1 MLKTEKKKKVSRSSL
16 IKKLDTEFSLF
27 IRKRYAKNEIAT
39 CYTCGKQDNYKNLQ
53 CGHFQ
58 SRKHYSTRWD
68 EVNCQVQCYSCNV
81 MRYGEQ
87 YKFGLFLNAQFG
99 EDTASGLMMKA
110 KTTLKIKDFELIDMI
125 ENYKKINSELI

>member
-1 MLKTEKKKKVSRSSL
+1 MLKTKKNKTSRSSL
-16 IKKLDTEFSLF
+16 IKKLDTEFSLY
-27 IRKRYAKNEIAT
+27 IRKRYAKNDIAK
-39 CYTCGKQDNYKNLQ
+39 CYTCGKEDNYKNLQ

-110 KTTLKIKDFELIDMI
+110 KTTLKLKDFELIDMI